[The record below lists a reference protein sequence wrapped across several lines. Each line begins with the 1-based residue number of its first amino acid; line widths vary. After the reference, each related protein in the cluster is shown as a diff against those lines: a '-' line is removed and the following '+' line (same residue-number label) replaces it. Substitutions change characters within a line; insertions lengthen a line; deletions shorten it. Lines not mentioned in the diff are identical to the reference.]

1 MRPAGLTRTLFL
13 HVGPAKTGTSAVQ
26 HFLQRHDNSIV
37 IYPKVGLW
45 ADGSHHNLILNYFGD
60 YTRPEIVRED
70 ATGLLA
76 RVGEE
81 ARRSNRDIVISS
93 EILAGRKDV
102 VGFCAA
108 LEREIGE
115 PLRVE
120 IVVVVREHYERAAS
134 AYNQRVKDA
143 VTGEKRDPD
152 AFLTT
157 HTRGMSY
164 SNILKRLRTTGFDL
178 CALNYHPAE
187 DCVQRVLAKFG
198 FPEEA
203 SSHFPVR
210 NASWSRPA
218 LVATLAANRVAAS
231 PEERDQFTAALRRM
245 PGFHAPA
252 GPIFGADAAFQ
263 AERIF
268 ARDRNYLMRRFGI
281 EFELPDFSRDAA
293 PFSVDEEEFANI
305 RGVAA
310 KFGSFGE
317 KIIEA
322 VGPYVRR

>member
-1 MRPAGLTRTLFL
+1 MTRTLFL

-60 YTRPEIVRED
+60 YTRPEVVRED
-70 ATGLLA
+70 AAGLLA
-76 RVGEE
+76 RIGEE
-81 ARRSNRDIVISS
+81 ARRSDRDIVISS
-93 EILAGRKDV
+93 EILAGRRDV

-108 LEREIGE
+108 LERAIGE

-120 IVVVVREHYERAAS
+120 IVVVVREHFERTAS

-143 VTGEKRDPD
+143 VTAEKRDPD
-152 AFLTT
+152 TFLAT
-157 HTRGMSY
+157 HTRGLGY
-164 SNILKRLRTTGFDL
+164 SNMLKRLRTTGFDL

-198 FPEEA
+198 FRQES

-231 PEERDQFTAALRRM
+231 PEERNQFTAALRRM

-252 GPIFGADAAFQ
+252 GPIFGAEATFQ
-263 AERIF
+263 ADRIF
-268 ARDRNYLMRRFGI
+268 ARDRNFLMRRFGI
-281 EFELPDFSRDAA
+281 ELELPDVAPDRA
-293 PFSVDEEEFANI
+293 PFSIDEDEFANI
-305 RGVAA
+305 RAIA
-310 KFGSFGE
+310 SKFDSFGE
-317 KIIEA
+317 KIIET
-322 VGPYVRR
+322 VRPYLRT